1 MRKTLSVGGV
11 GIIKCIYLPLTYLY
25 FTQDIEDRCLL
36 LMSSTRFVDPQFLED
51 QMMEKQHMDQNPCIS
66 SVCLK

>member
-11 GIIKCIYLPLTYLY
+11 GIKKCIYLPLTYLY

-36 LMSSTRFVDPQFLED
+36 LMSSTRFVDPPFLED